1 MTAKRSLALS
11 DIVALLTIVGMVLA
25 AGLWLGS
32 LERRVHDL
40 ESKELY
46 LHGDVAVPSKG
57 QKE

>member
-1 MTAKRSLALS
+1 MTPQRSFALG
-11 DIVALLTIVGMVLA
+11 DVVALLTIAGMLIA

-40 ESKELY
+40 EAKEIY